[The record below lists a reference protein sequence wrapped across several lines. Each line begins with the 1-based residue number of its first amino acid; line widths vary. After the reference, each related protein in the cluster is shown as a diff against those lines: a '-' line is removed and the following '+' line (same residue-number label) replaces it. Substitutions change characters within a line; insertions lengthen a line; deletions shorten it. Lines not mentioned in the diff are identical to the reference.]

1 MSFDQTRLAVDRNG
15 RKPPS
20 YRVVSDHL
28 GNLRNQIG
36 TSPGVSV
43 AVPEFRPLA
52 IHRSRNL
59 INKFNLHRPRT
70 TTEAVDM
77 RRELGAKSM
86 YMAGGLDV
94 VNMLKTGV
102 HLEDL
107 IYLPSIDG
115 LDGIVENDG
124 FLFIGC
130 LATHFDFENWLSRR
144 HNIFPSLAATWRT
157 VGNIRVR
164 VKGTLAGN
172 VMSHNPNYDVS
183 PVFGALEAELIF
195 DDATN
200 MQNGESLES
209 YGNQAVGG
217 SSLLRAIKVPLIPG
231 REITYDRSMRPI
243 VSVALAVDRQGDFIV
258 RARASFGCAFDR
270 PVSICLP
277 ISEPMHVTHLADA
290 AEQLAVDAVADTP
303 AARTDYLG
311 SSEYRK
317 RMAQVLLRRQLVQL
331 GSFRNGR

>member
-1 MSFDQTRLAVDRNG
+1 MTFNPTRLDVGKKSKSPLSNRLAG
-15 RKPPS
+15 G
-20 YRVVSDHL
+20 HL
-28 GNLRNQIG
+28 GNFRDQIG
-36 TSPGVSV
+36 ISPGVST

-52 IHRSRNL
+52 VHRSRNL
-59 INKFNLHRPRT
+59 IHKFNLHRPRT

-86 YMAGGLDV
+86 YMAGGIDV
-94 VNMLKTGV
+94 LNKLKTGFYV
-102 HLEDL
+102 EDL

-144 HNIFPSLAATWRT
+144 HNNFPSLATTWRT

-183 PVFGALEAELIF
+183 PVLGALEAELIF
-195 DDATN
+195 DDATYTI
-200 MQNGESLES
+200 NGESLES
-209 YGNQAVGG
+209 YGNQDVGG
-217 SSLLRAIKVPLIPG
+217 GSLLHAIKVPLVPG
-231 REITYDRSMRPI
+231 REISYDRSMRPI
-243 VSVALAVDRQGDFIV
+243 VSVALVVDRREDFIIG
-258 RARASFGCAFDR
+258 ARAGFGCAFDR
-270 PVSICLP
+270 PVSIRVP
-277 ISEPMHVTHLADA
+277 ISEPIHVVHLADA
-290 AEQLAVDAVADTP
+290 AEQLAADTVAATP

-317 RMAQVLLRRQLVQL
+317 RMGQVLLRRQLVRL
-331 GSFRNGR
+331 GSLRNGR